1 MPQTKPSKCFTVSLN
16 SGNYGTLHTF
26 VEAHHLPLLLQYVI
40 RLAVRRFLD
49 QHEDS
54 ILDLKPMEANRYD

>member
-1 MPQTKPSKCFTVSLN
+1 MPQTKPSKCFTASLN
-16 SGNYGTLHTF
+16 SGDYGALRAF
-26 VEAHHLPLLLQYVI
+26 VEAQYSPMSLQYVI

-54 ILDLKPMEANRYD
+54 VLDLKPMEANQL